1 MISGLFK
8 QEREKGYCKKSS
20 LSIKSTPHPKAAV
33 NSGAFFVVGTDIIS
47 YLQFKTDIA
56 ISKL

>member
-20 LSIKSTPHPKAAV
+20 LSVTSIRHPKAAV

-47 YLQFKTDIA
+47 
-56 ISKL
+56 

>member
-8 QEREKGYCKKSS
+8 QEREKGHYKKSS
-20 LSIKSTPHPKAAV
+20 HSVTSIPHPKAAV

-47 YLQFKTDIA
+47 
-56 ISKL
+56 

>member
-8 QEREKGYCKKSS
+8 QEREKGHYKKSS
-20 LSIKSTPHPKAAV
+20 LRATSIPHPKAAV

-47 YLQFKTDIA
+47 
-56 ISKL
+56 

>member
-20 LSIKSTPHPKAAV
+20 LRVTSIPHPKAFV
-33 NSGAFFVVGTDIIS
+33 NLGAFLLLEQI
-47 YLQFKTDIA
+47 
-56 ISKL
+56 

>member
-1 MISGLFK
+1 MVSGLFK

-20 LSIKSTPHPKAAV
+20 LRTTSIPHPKASV

-47 YLQFKTDIA
+47 
-56 ISKL
+56 